1 MGAKQSHEPRSVSME
16 NPTPAGVLDIS
27 DDVVKRL
34 KQGISQQGKLK
45 PRTIVWNHST
55 NLVDCLA
62 KCYATIVK

>member
-1 MGAKQSHEPRSVSME
+1 MGAKQSREPRSVSME
-16 NPTPAGVLDIS
+16 NPTPAGVLNIT

-45 PRTIVWNHST
+45 LTISVWKNFT
-55 NLVDCLA
+55 NFAYCLA